1 MLKYGSW
8 AMSGTAGAWLD
19 CARAQTDARR
29 ITIIAASER
38 NMPGYARIRLFECTK
53 LLLLV

>member
-19 CARAQTDARR
+19 CAHTQTDARR
-29 ITIIAASER
+29 ITIIAAGQR
-38 NMPGYARIRLFECTK
+38 NMPEYARIRAFECTR
-53 LLLLV
+53 LLLLA